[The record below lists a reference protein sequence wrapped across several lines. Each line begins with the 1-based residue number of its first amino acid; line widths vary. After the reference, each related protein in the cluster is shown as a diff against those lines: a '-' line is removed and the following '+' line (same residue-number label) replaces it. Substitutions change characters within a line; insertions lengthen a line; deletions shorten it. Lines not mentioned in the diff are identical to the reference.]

1 MPLSR
6 REFLAL
12 PFSCAIG
19 SATERVWTLE
29 AMEEFL
35 ANAPIVREKSLG
47 IGITCPLKL
56 TLRREDIEKA
66 AHFQSVDESKLI
78 HRTETVHE
86 TNFRDTW
93 RYNVA
98 AYRLDRM
105 LGLQMTPP
113 SVERVHG
120 GRRGAITWWIED
132 AMMEVDRLRKRIEP
146 PDVEDFN
153 AQMQIVRVFDQLI
166 FNTDR
171 NLQNLLIDPLW
182 RLWMIDHT
190 RAFRWHGQL
199 RSARN
204 LERCERRLLAGLR
217 GLSEKDLRAAMGPML
232 DRQCITGLLKRRD
245 RIVKIFEKRISEL
258 GEAEVLYDY
267 SRV

>member
-12 PFSCAIG
+12 SFSGAIW
-19 SATERVWTLE
+19 SASESVWTLE

-56 TLRREDIEKA
+56 TLHRDGIEKA
-66 AHFQSVDESKLI
+66 AHFQSVDESKLV
-78 HRTETVHE
+78 HQTEKVYE

-98 AYRLDRM
+98 AYRLDRI
-105 LGLQMTPP
+105 LGLNMTPP

-120 GRRGAITWWIED
+120 NRRGAITWWVED
-132 AMMEVDRLRKRIEP
+132 AMMELDRVRKKIEP
-146 PDVEDFN
+146 PDGEVWN

-171 NLQNLLIDPLW
+171 NLQNLLIDPRW
-182 RLWMIDHT
+182 NIWMIDHT
-190 RAFRWHGQL
+190 RAFRWHSRL
-199 RSARN
+199 RNPRN
-204 LERCERRLLAGLR
+204 LERCERRLLAALR
-217 GLSEKDLRAAMGPML
+217 SLNEKDLREAMGPML
-232 DRQCITGLLKRRD
+232 DKQCVTGLLGRRD
-245 RIVKIFEKRISEL
+245 RMVQFFEKRIAEL
-258 GEAEVLYDY
+258 GEAAVLYDY